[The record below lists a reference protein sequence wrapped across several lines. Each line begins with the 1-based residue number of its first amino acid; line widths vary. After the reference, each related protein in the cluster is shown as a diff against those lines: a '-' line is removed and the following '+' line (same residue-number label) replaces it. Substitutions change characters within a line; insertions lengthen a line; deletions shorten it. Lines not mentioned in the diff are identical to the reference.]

1 MTAGLEERDWKLL
14 LQRIAD
20 GNCTPL
26 LGPELC
32 AGIIPTRNETAASW
46 ASEHDYPLADNQD
59 AARVAQYLAVQY
71 DPIFP
76 KEEIQKQLE
85 GVAALDYD
93 KAGQPHS
100 ALAALQLPIYLTTN
114 YDDFMVQAL
123 KHHKKDPRR
132 EICRWNEELRS
143 SQPSLLDSG
152 YEPTPANPLV
162 YHLHGHYETPESLV
176 LTEDDYLDFLVNI
189 SSPEFQL
196 PPRIQRALAG
206 ASLLFVGYN
215 PTDWDFRVLFRGL
228 VAATESSLRRIS
240 VTVQCPPV
248 PGGTPAAAQE
258 KVQKYLDAY
267 FSKTDTRMRVY
278 WGTVEQF
285 IGELSQ
291 RWQGLANPDQARAA
305 QPTGSNTTPQ
315 IDLRHLYQNMLD
327 AFTKEE
333 MITIAFELNVDYESL
348 PESRDAFGRELI
360 VYLQRRK
367 RLHELVEACRRAR
380 PNTEW

>member
-1 MTAGLEERDWKLL
+1 VASGLDERDWKLL

-32 AGIIPTRNETAASW
+32 AGIVPARRETAQSW
-46 ASEHDYPLADNQD
+46 AHEHDYPLTDAQD

-71 DPIFP
+71 DPLFP
-76 KEEIQKQLE
+76 KEEIQKLLE
-85 GVAALDYD
+85 NTAAPDFA
-93 KAGQPHS
+93 KPGQPHS
-100 ALAALQLPIYLTTN
+100 VLAALDLPIYLTTN
-114 YDDFMVQAL
+114 CDDFMVQAL
-123 KHHKKDPRR
+123 MHHKKDPRR
-132 EICRWNEELRS
+132 ELCRWNEELRN

-152 YEPTPANPLV
+152 YEPSPANPLV
-162 YHLHGHYETPESLV
+162 YHLHGHYQTPESLV
-176 LTEDDYLDFLVNI
+176 LTEDDYLDFLVNV
-189 SSPEFQL
+189 SSAEFQL

-248 PGGTPAAAQE
+248 PSDTPVAAQE

-267 FSKTDTRMRVY
+267 FNKTDARMRVY
-278 WGTVEQF
+278 WGTVEEF
-285 IGELSQ
+285 IAELNQ
-291 RWQGLANPDQARAA
+291 RWQGVVTPAA
-305 QPTGSNTTPQ
+305 TAAASTTPQ
-315 IDLRHLYQNMLD
+315 IDLRRLYQSMMD
-327 AFTKEE
+327 AFTKDELV
-333 MITIAFELNVDYESL
+333 TLAFELSVDYESL
-348 PESRDAFGRELI
+348 PEGRDAFGRELI

-380 PNTEW
+380 PDTAW

>member
-1 MTAGLEERDWKLL
+1 VAVGLDERDWKLL

-32 AGIIPTRNETAASW
+32 AGIVPARTETAQSW
-46 ASEHDYPLADNQD
+46 AHEHGYPLADTQD
-59 AARVAQYLAVQY
+59 AARVAQYLAVEY
-71 DPIFP
+71 DPLFP
-76 KEEIQKQLE
+76 KEQVQKLLE
-85 GVAALDYD
+85 NTAVPDFTKPDQPHTVLAALD
-93 KAGQPHS
+93 
-100 ALAALQLPIYLTTN
+100 LPIYLTTN
-114 YDDFMVQAL
+114 CDDFMVQAL

-132 EICRWNEELRS
+132 ELCRWNEELRN
-143 SQPSLLDSG
+143 SQPSLLESG
-152 YEPTPANPLV
+152 YEPSPANPLV
-162 YHLHGHYETPESLV
+162 YHLHGHYATPESLV
-176 LTEDDYLDFLVNI
+176 LTEDDYLDFLVNV

-248 PGGTPAAAQE
+248 PSGTPAATQE

-278 WGTVEQF
+278 WGTVAEF
-285 IGELSQ
+285 IAELNR
-291 RWQGLANPDQARAA
+291 RWQGQATTAA
-305 QPTGSNTTPQ
+305 TAATTTPQ
-315 IDLRHLYQNMLD
+315 IDLRRLYQNMID
-327 AFTKEE
+327 AFTKDELV
-333 MITIAFELNVDYESL
+333 TLAFELSVDYESL
-348 PESRDAFGRELI
+348 PDGRDAFGRELI

-367 RLHELVEACRRAR
+367 RLPELVEACRRLR
-380 PNTEW
+380 PNTTW

>member
-1 MTAGLEERDWKLL
+1 VSGGLEERDWKLL

-26 LGPELC
+26 LGPEMC
-32 AGIIPTRNETAASW
+32 AGILPTRSETAQSW
-46 ASEHDYPLADNQD
+46 AREHDYPLADNQD
-59 AARVAQYLAVQY
+59 SARVAQYLAVQY
-71 DPIFP
+71 DPLFP

-85 GVAALDYD
+85 NTAAPDFD
-93 KAGQPHS
+93 KDGQPHT

-114 YDDFMVQAL
+114 CDDFMVQSL

-132 EICRWNEELRS
+132 EIYRWNEQLRNT
-143 SQPSLLDSG
+143 QPSLLETG

-162 YHLHGHYETPESLV
+162 YHLHGHYEAPESLV
-176 LTEDDYLDFLVNI
+176 LTEDDYLDFLINV
-189 SSPEFQL
+189 SSAEFQL

-228 VAATESSLRRIS
+228 VTATESSLRRIS

-267 FSKTDTRMRVY
+267 FDKPETRMRVY

-285 IGELSQ
+285 ITELNQ
-291 RWQGLANPDQARAA
+291 RWQGLAMPA
-305 QPTGSNTTPQ
+305 PTAVTNTTPS
-315 IDLRHLYQNMLD
+315 IDLRQLYQNMID
-327 AFTKEE
+327 AFTKDEL
-333 MITIAFELNVDYESL
+333 ITLAFELSVDYESL
-348 PESRDAFGRELI
+348 PEARDAFGRELI

-367 RLHELVEACRRAR
+367 RLHELVTACRRAR
-380 PNTEW
+380 PNTAW